1 MEDFLVADNIAYQPA
16 AAQTDAKGLTEE
28 RTGGAD
34 AGMVGGKI

>member
-1 MEDFLVADNIAYQPA
+1 MVADNIAYQPA